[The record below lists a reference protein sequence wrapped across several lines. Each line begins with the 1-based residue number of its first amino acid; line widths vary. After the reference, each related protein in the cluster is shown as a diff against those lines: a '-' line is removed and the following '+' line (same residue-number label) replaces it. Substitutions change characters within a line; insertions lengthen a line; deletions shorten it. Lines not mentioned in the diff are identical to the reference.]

1 MVPLSPVYPARRRF
15 LAGVLMASMA
25 LLVSSCGGGRKACY
39 PVTGTITVDG
49 KPAVDCMILFYSNDP
64 ADHDGPNRVLPL
76 AMADENGKFK
86 LSTFESGDG
95 APAGDYSITFTWRE
109 RSGLLKSQ
117 FDGPDRLNGK
127 YATKEVSGK
136 TVTIEKKPQD
146 LPTFEL
152 KTK

>member
-1 MVPLSPVYPARRRF
+1 MAAFSPVYPAVRRF

-25 LLVSSCGGGRKACY
+25 LLVSSCGDGRKSCY

-49 KPAVDCMILFYSNDP
+49 KPAVDCMILLYSNDP
-64 ADHDGPNRVLPL
+64 ADHNGPNRVLPL

-117 FDGPDRLNGK
+117 FDGPDRLKGK
-127 YATKEVSGK
+127 YATKELSGK